1 MLKKAINEK
10 TAPKRVSVN
19 KDKEEIKR
27 LNGIIAAKDAEI
39 EKLRAI
45 IEKQA
50 KEQEAPEKP
59 QMDQKKFNKIYKLF
73 DSV

>member
-1 MLKKAINEK
+1 M
-10 TAPKRVSVN
+10 N

-27 LNGIIAAKDAEI
+27 LNEIIAEKDAEI

-50 KEQEAPEKP
+50 EE
-59 QMDQKKFNKIYKLF
+59 
-73 DSV
+73 

>member
-1 MLKKAINEK
+1 VLKKA
-10 TAPKRVSVN
+10 APKRVSVN

-27 LNGIIAAKDAEI
+27 LHGIIAEKDAEI

-45 IEKQA
+45 VEKQA
-50 KEQEAPEKP
+50 QEQAPEQP
-59 QMDQKKFNKIYKLF
+59 QMDQNKFNKIYKLF

>member
-1 MLKKAINEK
+1 MKKA
-10 TAPKRVSVN
+10 APKVSVN

-27 LNGIIAAKDAEI
+27 LNGVIAEKDAEI

-50 KEQEAPEKP
+50 KEQASEKP
-59 QMDQKKFNKIYKLF
+59 RMDQNKFNKIYKLF

>member
-1 MLKKAINEK
+1 MLKKV
-10 TAPKRVSVN
+10 APKRVSVN

-27 LNGIIAAKDAEI
+27 LHGIIAEKDAEI

-45 IEKQA
+45 VEKQA
-50 KEQEAPEKP
+50 QEQALEKP
-59 QMDQKKFNKIYKLF
+59 QMDQNKFNKIYKLF

>member
-1 MLKKAINEK
+1 M
-10 TAPKRVSVN
+10 SVN

-27 LNGIIAAKDAEI
+27 LNGIIAEKDAEI
-39 EKLRAI
+39 EKLRAV

-50 KEQEAPEKP
+50 EEQASEKP
-59 QMDQKKFNKIYKLF
+59 QMDQNKFNKIYTLF

>member
-1 MLKKAINEK
+1 VKKA
-10 TAPKRVSVN
+10 APKVSVN

-27 LNGIIAAKDAEI
+27 LNGVIAEKDAEI

-50 KEQEAPEKP
+50 KEQASEKP
-59 QMDQKKFNKIYKLF
+59 RMDQNKFNKIYKLF

>member
-1 MLKKAINEK
+1 M
-10 TAPKRVSVN
+10 N

-27 LNGIIAAKDAEI
+27 LHGIIAEKDAEI

-45 IEKQA
+45 VEKQA
-50 KEQEAPEKP
+50 QEQAPEEP
-59 QMDQKKFNKIYKLF
+59 QMDQNKFNKIYKLF

>member
-1 MLKKAINEK
+1 
-10 TAPKRVSVN
+10 VSVN

-27 LNGIIAAKDAEI
+27 LNGIIAEKDAEI

-50 KEQEAPEKP
+50 EEQASEKP
-59 QMDQKKFNKIYKLF
+59 QMDQNKFNKIYTLF

>member
-1 MLKKAINEK
+1 MLKKA
-10 TAPKRVSVN
+10 APKRVSVN

-27 LNGIIAAKDAEI
+27 LHGVIAEKDAEI
-39 EKLRAI
+39 EKLRTI

-50 KEQEAPEKP
+50 KEQASEKP

>member
-1 MLKKAINEK
+1 VLKKAANVT

-27 LNGIIAAKDAEI
+27 LNGIIAEKDAEL

-50 KEQEAPEKP
+50 K
-59 QMDQKKFNKIYKLF
+59 D
-73 DSV
+73 

>member
-1 MLKKAINEK
+1 MLKKA
-10 TAPKRVSVN
+10 APKRVSVN

-27 LNGIIAAKDAEI
+27 LHGIIAEKDAEI

-45 IEKQA
+45 VEKQA
-50 KEQEAPEKP
+50 QEQALEKP
-59 QMDQKKFNKIYKLF
+59 QMDQNKFNKIYKLF

>member
-1 MLKKAINEK
+1 M
-10 TAPKRVSVN
+10 VSVN

-27 LNGIIAAKDAEI
+27 LNAVIADKDAEI

-45 IEKQA
+45 IQKLA
-50 KEQEAPEKP
+50 KEQAPEKP
-59 QMDQKKFNKIYKLF
+59 QMDKNKFKKMYKLF

>member
-1 MLKKAINEK
+1 M
-10 TAPKRVSVN
+10 SVN

-27 LNGIIAAKDAEI
+27 LNGIIAEKDAEI

-50 KEQEAPEKP
+50 EEQASEKP
-59 QMDQKKFNKIYKLF
+59 QMDQNKFNKIYTLF

>member
-1 MLKKAINEK
+1 MLKKA
-10 TAPKRVSVN
+10 AYDPPKRVPVN

-27 LNGIIAAKDAEI
+27 LHGIIAEKDAEI

-45 IEKQA
+45 VEKQVQ
-50 KEQEAPEKP
+50 EEAPEKP
-59 QMDQKKFNKIYKLF
+59 QMDQNKFNKIYKLF

>member
-1 MLKKAINEK
+1 M
-10 TAPKRVSVN
+10 N

-27 LNGIIAAKDAEI
+27 LNGVIAEKDAEI

-50 KEQEAPEKP
+50 KEQASEKP
-59 QMDQKKFNKIYKLF
+59 RMDQNKFNKIYKLF

>member
-1 MLKKAINEK
+1 
-10 TAPKRVSVN
+10 VN

-27 LNGIIAAKDAEI
+27 LNGIIAEKDAEI

-50 KEQEAPEKP
+50 EEQASEKP
-59 QMDQKKFNKIYKLF
+59 QMDQNKFNKIYTLF

>member
-1 MLKKAINEK
+1 MKKA
-10 TAPKRVSVN
+10 APKRVSVN

-27 LNGIIAAKDAEI
+27 LHGIIAEKDAEI

-45 IEKQA
+45 VEKQA
-50 KEQEAPEKP
+50 QEQALEKP
-59 QMDQKKFNKIYKLF
+59 QMDQNKFNKIYKLF

>member
-1 MLKKAINEK
+1 M
-10 TAPKRVSVN
+10 SVN

-27 LNGIIAAKDAEI
+27 LHGIIAEKDAEI

-45 IEKQA
+45 VEKQA
-50 KEQEAPEKP
+50 QEQALEKP
-59 QMDQKKFNKIYKLF
+59 QMDQNKFNKIYKLF